1 MDSKGSGT
9 PTESQRHGVGGFRNT
24 ASGLETVLFAARFHE
39 LPRGHRAED
48 LNPKTGVLP
57 RCAGFGFRV
66 SMCTL
71 GIKLSGC
78 HQQLLYGRGVWCVV

>member
-9 PTESQRHGVGGFRNT
+9 PMESQRHGVGGFRDT

-39 LPRGHRAED
+39 LPRGHRAEG
-48 LNPKTGVLP
+48 LNPKTEVLP
-57 RCAGFGFRV
+57 RCAEFGFRV
-66 SMCTL
+66 SMRTL

-78 HQQLLYGRGVWCVV
+78 QQNCIEGACGVR